1 MKKILGLAGIAVVV
15 IAAIVWLTNRGDAET
30 SSWRFVTVERG
41 SLEQV
46 VAATGTLLVR
56 KF

>member
-30 SSWRFVTVERG
+30 SSCDSWPSNGDPSSKLSRQQA
-41 SLEQV
+41 L
-46 VAATGTLLVR
+46 
-56 KF
+56 